1 LLAAYSRR
9 PTRARGVV
17 PSTLSD
23 VRIGIFIDAQDV
35 QTFIDRVR
43 TTKDAGFTSAW
54 APQIFGLDALT
65 TLAMAGRE
73 VPDIALGTAVVP
85 TYPRHPMTLGIQAL
99 TTQSAIGG
107 RLTLGI
113 GLSHQIVVENMWGI
127 SFDKPVRHMRE
138 YLAAL
143 MPLLRDKSV
152 SFDGETLKAMGQL
165 QLAKDIPPPA
175 VLVAALGSLML
186 KLAGTVTDGTITWM
200 TGPKTVGS
208 HIVPHLTAAADAAGK
223 PAPRVV
229 VGLPVAVTDDEQ
241 SARELASRV
250 FSIYGHLP
258 SYRAMLDREGAEGP
272 EHVAI
277 VGDESSVR
285 AQIEDLFTQ
294 GATELMAAP
303 FFEQERTLELLAS
316 FAAERR

>member
-1 LLAAYSRR
+1 MAHRLL
-9 PTRARGVV
+9 
-17 PSTLSD
+17 D

-35 QTFIDRVR
+35 DSFVERVR
-43 TTKDAGFTSAW
+43 TTKDAGFPSAW

-65 TLAMAGRE
+65 ALAVAGRE

-99 TTQSAIGG
+99 TTQVATGG

-127 SFDKPVRHMRE
+127 SFAKPARHMKE
-138 YLAAL
+138 YLSAL
-143 MPLLRDKSV
+143 MPLLGDKAV
-152 SFDGETLKAMGQL
+152 SYDGETLKAMGQL
-165 QLAKDIPPPA
+165 QLSKDIPPPS
-175 VLVAALGSLML
+175 VIVAALGPVML
-186 KLAGTVTDGTITWM
+186 KLAGTITDGTITWM

-208 HIVPHLTAAADAAGK
+208 HIVPHLTEAADAAGK
-223 PAPRVV
+223 PAPRIV
-229 VGLPVAVTDDEQ
+229 VGLPVAVTDDEGA
-241 SARELASRV
+241 ARELASRV
-250 FSIYGHLP
+250 FSVYGHLP

-285 AQIEDLFTQ
+285 AQIEHVFTQ

-303 FFEQERTLELLAS
+303 FFEQERTLALLAGLS
-316 FAAERR
+316 G